1 MSLQYHSL
9 KESILTFVTML
20 SLAHTDAL
28 TILLESLT
36 LIPSLVL
43 YLTHL
48 TTPFRE
54 DDVELMASPSDTV
67 CFLVF
72 ATID

>member
-1 MSLQYHSL
+1 VSQTDLAPVQAQILRDSV
-9 KESILTFVTML
+9 LTFFTML
-20 SLAHTDAL
+20 SVAHTDAL

-54 DDVELMASPSDTV
+54 DDIKLMASPS
-67 CFLVF
+67 
-72 ATID
+72 TIT

>member
-1 MSLQYHSL
+1 
-9 KESILTFVTML
+9 ML
-20 SLAHTDAL
+20 ALAHTDAL
-28 TILLESLT
+28 TILLESVT

-54 DDVELMASPSDTV
+54 DDMELMGSPS
-67 CFLVF
+67 
-72 ATID
+72 TITS